1 MLRRTKPNEDLQKI
15 FDSVFKRNFDQQQK
29 GGHPTAYD
37 KLKGV
42 KEVESDD
49 EYQPSPVTLSAK

>member
-49 EYQPSPVTLSAK
+49 EYQPSPVTLSMK

>member
-49 EYQPSPVTLSAK
+49 EYQPSPIKLSMK

>member
-1 MLRRTKPNEDLQKI
+1 MLRRTKPNEDLQKV
-15 FDSVFKRNFDQQQK
+15 FDSVFKRESEQK
-29 GGHPTAYD
+29 QKCGHPTAYD

>member
-1 MLRRTKPNEDLQKI
+1 MLRRTKPNENLQKV
-15 FDSVFKRNFDQQQK
+15 FDSVFKSESEQKRK